1 MYCSFWGAA
10 KAVLKGKFI
19 AMNAYIQKENSKRIG
34 LYSQIKNLIFQPKK
48 LEKEEQIKPI
58 ANIKKKIKNTKAE
71 INSRK
76 TIDKW
81 KEGEK
86 NGKKIPFRKSQ

>member
-1 MYCSFWGAA
+1 M
-10 KAVLKGKFI
+10 KANVLKI
-19 AMNAYIQKENSKRIG
+19 LRCSQSSAQREIYSYERLYSKRIG

-58 ANIKKKIKNTKAE
+58 ANIKKKIINTKAE

-76 TIDKW
+76 TIDK
-81 KEGEK
+81 
-86 NGKKIPFRKSQ
+86 

>member
-1 MYCSFWGAA
+1 MLIF
-10 KAVLKGKFI
+10 KKK
-19 AMNAYIQKENSKRIG
+19 NSKRIC

-58 ANIKKKIKNTKAE
+58 ANIKNKVTNTKAQ

-76 TIDKW
+76 TIDK
-81 KEGEK
+81 
-86 NGKKIPFRKSQ
+86 